1 MNMPTTSAPLI
12 RLSTGVA
19 GLDEITGGG
28 LIAHRSYLVRG
39 GPGSGKST
47 LGLQFLAAG
56 VAAGEKSLFITLEE
70 PEARIRQAAEVR
82 GIDIRGVEILDISPG
97 SDFFCQGD
105 SYDIFS
111 PEEVDRVPVTNQIV
125 DKVKALKPVRVF
137 LDPMTQFRY
146 LSSDTFQFR
155 KQALSFLRFLAE
167 QGCTTV
173 LTSEMNLSQPD
184 DDLQFMSDGVIDI
197 DTAKGASVRTIAVTK
212 FRGSGF
218 HAGTH
223 TLKLCESGI
232 DVFPRLLP
240 IEQKSDFVYETIG
253 SGIPDM
259 DELLQGGIERG
270 TVTIITG
277 PSGVGKTTLGLQF
290 MKEAAGRGERSVVYS
305 FEEEASLMLKRC
317 DGIGIPARSMIRQG
331 TLQIR
336 KVEPLQ
342 YSQDEFARLVREDVE
357 KNNTQIVMLDST
369 AGFALS
375 LRGDDLQSRVHAL
388 TKYLQNSGVAV
399 LIVNEVSAV
408 TGDFQITEAG
418 ISYLADNV
426 IFLRF
431 LEVKGQMRKA
441 IGVLKKRLGDFE
453 KTLREFEITR
463 FGIKVGQ
470 PLSGLRGILTGN
482 PEFEESPD

>member
-1 MNMPTTSAPLI
+1 MNIQATNVPVI
-12 RLSTGVA
+12 RLATGIA

-28 LIAHRSYLVRG
+28 FIAQRSYLVRG

-56 VAAGEKSLFITLEE
+56 VATGETSLFITLEE
-70 PEARIRQAAEVR
+70 PEQRIRQAAELR
-82 GIDIRGVEILDISPG
+82 GIQLHGVEILDISPG
-97 SDFFCQGD
+97 SDFFCEDD
-105 SYDIFS
+105 SYNIFS
-111 PEEVDRVPVTNQIV
+111 PEEVDRAPVTQKIV
-125 DKVKALKPVRVF
+125 EKIKALRPVRVF

-146 LSSDTFQFR
+146 LSPDPFQFR

-184 DDLQFMSDGVIDI
+184 DDLQFMSDGVIEI
-197 DTAKGASVRTIAVTK
+197 ETNKGASIRTIAVSK
-212 FRGSGF
+212 FRGSDF
-218 HAGTH
+218 RAGTH
-223 TLKLCESGI
+223 TLKLCETGI
-232 DVFPRLLP
+232 DVFPKLLP
-240 IEQKSDFVYETIG
+240 VQQKLDYDYEIIG
-253 SGIPDM
+253 SGIPDL

-290 MKEAAGRGERSVVYS
+290 MKEAAGRGDRSVLYS
-305 FEEEASLMLKRC
+305 FEEEPSLMLKRC
-317 DGIGIPARSMIRQG
+317 DGIGIPARSMIKQG

-336 KVEPLQ
+336 KIEPLQ
-342 YSQDEFARLVREDVE
+342 YSQDEFSRLVRQDVE
-357 KNNTQIVMLDST
+357 INKTQIVMLDST

-375 LRGDDLQSRVHAL
+375 LRGEDIQSRIHAL

-399 LIVNEVSAV
+399 LIVNEVSTV
-408 TGDFQITEAG
+408 TGDFQITETG

-431 LEVKGQMRKA
+431 LEVKGEMRKA

-453 KTLREFEITR
+453 KALREFEITR
-463 FGIKVGQ
+463 FGIKVGK

-482 PEFEESPD
+482 PEFKDIPD